1 MKKIFFVVL
10 KNLLVINVG
19 IVFIALFNK
28 EVKASSDTTAL
39 KGINVSNLEYVTDS
53 LKHEKES
60 SDDTRTY
67 EEKFQIAGS
76 KYLYGYVSLWTAIY
90 RRYNESGDRMIYY
103 VFADTHIEGVKNT
116 SKGYYHSN
124 KIKLKINASYTGV
137 NRASYQPQ
145 ESGYN
150 ISQSTS
156 DTRSVTFGSS
166 VNSKGETGLSG
177 SLNYAYSYNETI
189 NSKDVSLYTTSNSGY
204 NYFTQVFEYN
214 FINAHKGKDSER
226 EPYIGEY
233 SRISAVVFEYDN
245 YKSRNKI
252 LNFDIEYSGEIYRK
266 SKTKSDNYTME
277 RTISHRYRLKAD
289 KTNFEKEALSASD
302 I

>member
-1 MKKIFFVVL
+1 
-10 KNLLVINVG
+10 
-19 IVFIALFNK
+19 
-28 EVKASSDTTAL
+28 
-39 KGINVSNLEYVTDS
+39 
-53 LKHEKES
+53 
-60 SDDTRTY
+60 
-67 EEKFQIAGS
+67 
-76 KYLYGYVSLWTAIY
+76 
-90 RRYNESGDRMIYY
+90 MIYY

-145 ESGYN
+145 E
-150 ISQSTS
+150 
-156 DTRSVTFGSS
+156 
-166 VNSKGETGLSG
+166 
-177 SLNYAYSYNETI
+177 
-189 NSKDVSLYTTSNSGY
+189 SGY

-289 KTNFEKEALSASD
+289 KTNFEKETLSAID